1 MSVRRTLVGMGMA
14 LAVLSSFAEAS
25 PPPKVFLQVVDTA
38 IYPGDVEGRYLTIR
52 MSNPNVKIGAFS
64 VGLAIADPSIINFT
78 YFKIDTTLP
87 HWVYFQDCTP
97 LPCRPDSIYE
107 DTSFSYQS
115 QIITSGTL
123 SSQCKVLLGRRE
135 SEVVLQVLGEFSTSI
150 NPGPAL
156 QPQNGAVLFR
166 VPMNIFPIADSVPL
180 NIRQVPITIDPIRT
194 QFSDSTGTIL
204 YRVLDTSAQ
213 FTNGTV
219 TVPYSM
225 KGDLDFNGHLTGTDV
240 VRILN
245 YAYLGAPPPLPEWT
259 VADVD
264 CDGVVISNDVVR
276 ELNKVFLGI
285 PFPCQ

>member
-1 MSVRRTLVGMGMA
+1 MGMA
-14 LAVLSSFAEAS
+14 LAVLSGFAEAS

-64 VGLAIADPSIINFT
+64 IGLSIADPSIINWT
-78 YFKIDTTLP
+78 YFKIDTIPP
-87 HWVYFQDCTP
+87 HWTYFIDCTP
-97 LPCRPDSIYE
+97 LPCHPDSIYE
-107 DTSFSYQS
+107 DTRFSYQS

-123 SSQCKVLLGRRE
+123 AAQCKVLLARRE
-135 SEVVLQVLGEFSTSI
+135 SEVVLQVFGEFSTAI

-166 VPMNIFPIADSVPL
+166 VPMIIFPIADSVPL
-180 NIRQVPITIDPIRT
+180 NLRQVPISFDEIFTH
-194 QFSDSTGTIL
+194 FSDSTGTVL
-204 YRVLDTSAQ
+204 YRVQDTINILQ
-213 FTNGTV
+213 LTNGTV

-225 KGDLDFNGHLTGTDV
+225 KGDLDFNGLLTGTDV

-245 YAYLGAPPPLPEWT
+245 YAFLGAPPPLPEWT